1 MRTDE
6 GGRFN
11 PLYPC
16 NYVSVPIINT
26 KRRFKPQKEQ
36 QIEGKCFYSFFS
48 FFRLKRFLER
58 PEFFHLEYLTE

>member
-36 QIEGKCFYSFFS
+36 QIEGKSFYSFFS
-48 FFRLKRFLER
+48 FFWVETISR
-58 PEFFHLEYLTE
+58 TT